1 VYQSLLTRR
10 YLLSK
15 IMPLLSSLAVAM
27 CTFMVLVT
35 WSVMGGFLNQLL
47 ASGRSLMG
55 DVAISWKYG
64 GIPHYEDLLTR
75 LRADPDVA
83 AATPVIETLALLSLP
98 DGQPKV
104 VTVLGVEPESYHAVT
119 GFMDTLWWKPIT
131 EPLPTDKDGNDPR
144 LDPTLRDRLA
154 RADAAGRSLE
164 EINPATQAP
173 EEAAVMGA
181 MVGGMSGFTS
191 EKYMVAEWGFMPDE
205 RVTISV
211 LPLSSRNVAIG
222 MRNRSYPVANEFR
235 SGFFMCD
242 ANWVIVPLRTLQ
254 TMLAFESVP
263 RFDPEWRPGRVVLN
277 EQGEPTPEEPPIIGV
292 EPARVSHIYIRARDG
307 VTPEMLEP
315 RVEAI
320 FEAFINDHPGLSLP
334 MGWRRAI
341 YPWDRKPEI
350 EHLVAAVKKETGL
363 VLLIFGFISF
373 TAVFLVLAIF
383 WAMVSEKTK
392 DIGTL
397 RAIGASRAGIT
408 WLWLRYGLSIG
419 VVGSVIGVAIA
430 CLVVWNIN
438 PIHEWMGRALGLQVW
453 DPSVYYF
460 VQIPNQVEPTKAL
473 LVVGVGM
480 LSCLLGA
487 LVPALRAAWMDP
499 VKALRFE

>member
-1 VYQSLLTRR
+1 MYQSLLTRR

-55 DVAISWKYG
+55 DVAIEWKFG
-64 GIPHYEDLLTR
+64 GIPSYDELMVR
-75 LRADPDVA
+75 LRDDPDIE
-83 AATPVIETLALLSLP
+83 AATPVIETLALASLP
-98 DGQPKV
+98 DGQSKA

-119 GFMDTLWWKPIT
+119 GFMDTLWWRPID
-131 EPLPTDKDGNDPR
+131 EPLPTDRRREDPR
-144 LDPTLRDRLA
+144 LEPGRQERLA
-154 RADAAGRSLE
+154 QAEQAGRTLQE
-164 EINPATQAP
+164 VNQVTGKP
-173 EEAAVMGA
+173 EDAMVLGA
-181 MVGGMSGFTS
+181 MVAGWSGFTAQ
-191 EKYMVAEWGFMPDE
+191 KFMVAEWGFLPDE
-205 RVTISV
+205 RVTLSV
-211 LPLSSRNVAIG
+211 LPLSLRNVVIEA
-222 MRNRSYPVANEFR
+222 RSRSFPVANEFR
-235 SGFFMCD
+235 SGLFLCD
-242 ANWVIVPLRTLQ
+242 AGWVIVPLASLQ
-254 TMLAFESVP
+254 SMLGFESAP
-263 RFDPEWRPGRVVLN
+263 IFDPEWRPGRVVIN
-277 EQGEPTPEEPPIIGV
+277 ERGEPVPESPRIVGTD
-292 EPARVSHIYIRARDG
+292 PARVTHVYVRARDG
-307 VTPEMLEP
+307 VTPEQLEP
-315 RVEAI
+315 VVEGI
-320 FEAFINDHPGLSLP
+320 FQGFIADQRLVLP
-334 MGWRRAI
+334 ANWRRHI
-341 YPWDRKPEI
+341 YTWDRRPNI
-350 EHLVAAVKKETGL
+350 EHLVAAVRKETAL
-363 VLLIFGFISF
+363 VLMIFGFISF

-397 RAIGASRAGIT
+397 RAIGASRGGIT
-408 WLWLRYGLSIG
+408 WLWLRYGLTIG
-419 VVGSVIGVAIA
+419 VVGSIIGVTLA

-438 PIHEWMGRALGLQVW
+438 PIHEWMGTALGLQVW

-460 VQIPNQVEPTKAL
+460 VQIPNQVEPVKAV